1 MIQEGSKLPSVTF
14 HMRERTEDGQF
25 DWKRVQTEQLF
36 AGRKA
41 LIIGLPG
48 AFTPTCTN
56 SQLPGFDDMAELF
69 YDDCGIQDI
78 WCTSVNDAF
87 TMFQWSKYLNIQNVR
102 MLPDGNGDF
111 CRHIGMLVEKNNLGF
126 GYRSWRYVMTVNNL
140 KVERTFEEEGIMDNC
155 PDDPYFYTDPGYVYE
170 ELKVGQPLHST
181 R

>member
-1 MIQEGSKLPSVTF
+1 MIREGSKLPSVTF

-78 WCTSVNDAF
+78 WCT
-87 TMFQWSKYLNIQNVR
+87 
-102 MLPDGNGDF
+102 
-111 CRHIGMLVEKNNLGF
+111 
-126 GYRSWRYVMTVNNL
+126 
-140 KVERTFEEEGIMDNC
+140 
-155 PDDPYFYTDPGYVYE
+155 
-170 ELKVGQPLHST
+170 
-181 R
+181 